1 MLSHPHISDWAM
13 RLLQS
18 FRSPACHLLC
28 SVLLLG
34 VGCSPFQPSQ
44 IYYKRDALYNFLE
57 EGYLSPDILQA
68 AGSSTMQ
75 AGDGQLQQMRQ
86 ACLNRAGEM
95 AHDRL
100 VSIMLHTRFG
110 IPGSA
115 KQEKGD
121 FKQDYPHVFTD
132 REILLGS
139 IDFADLLNRSFVAF
153 QDFNENGCQVSVR
166 LLESDLSKKIR
177 QRPMSF
183 RPAL

>member
-1 MLSHPHISDWAM
+1 MLSRSHYTDWPM
-13 RLLQS
+13 RVSQS
-18 FRSPACHLLC
+18 FRSPVCQLLC
-28 SVLLLG
+28 SVLLFA
-34 VGCSPFQPSQ
+34 VSCSPFQPSE

-57 EGYLSPDILQA
+57 EGFLSPDILQA
-68 AGSSTMQ
+68 AGSSTMR
-75 AGDGQLQQMRQ
+75 AGDGQLHQMRQ

-100 VSIMLHTRFG
+100 VSMMLHTRFG

-121 FKQDYPHVFTD
+121 FRQDYPHVFTD

-139 IDFADLLNRSFVAF
+139 IDFANLLNRSFVAF

>member
-1 MLSHPHISDWAM
+1 MLSCLRFVDWAM
-13 RLLQS
+13 RLLPV
-18 FRSPACHLLC
+18 RSLAGLILC
-28 SVLLLG
+28 GALPLAIS
-34 VGCSPFQPSQ
+34 CSPFQPSG

-57 EGYLSPDILQA
+57 EGFLSPDILQA
-68 AGSSTMQ
+68 AGSSTMR
-75 AGDGQLQQMRQ
+75 ATDGQLQQMRQ

-100 VSIMLHTRFG
+100 VSMMLHTRFG

-115 KQEKGD
+115 RQEKGD

-166 LLESDLSKKIR
+166 LLESDLSRKIR

>member
-1 MLSHPHISDWAM
+1 MLSCQRLVDWAM
-13 RLLQS
+13 RLLP
-18 FRSPACHLLC
+18 FRSFAALILC
-28 SVLLLG
+28 GALPLAMS
-34 VGCSPFQPSQ
+34 CSPFQPSE

-57 EGYLSPDILQA
+57 EGFLSPDILQA
-68 AGSSTMQ
+68 AGSSTMR
-75 AGDGQLQQMRQ
+75 ATDGQLQQMRQ

-100 VSIMLHTRFG
+100 VSMMLHTRFG
-110 IPGSA
+110 VPGSA